1 MKKLQLYVYGTL
13 LCILSMGMGFPD
25 IIMEKDMPRVAKHK
39 AIKKESAKAGKI
51 TSRSEVFCT
60 QGEKPSATRQAQQSS
75 AQTAGCFAPAIV
87 TLKDIY
93 LKLFDKK
100 GNLLLVEN
108 IKLEEFL
115 NKNYSSLHLPK
126 GSTFVMFHGNTAYYY
141 IDKAG

>member
-1 MKKLQLYVYGTL
+1 MKKLQLFVYGTL
-13 LCILSMGMGFPD
+13 LCVLSMGMGFPD
-25 IIMEKDMPRVAKHK
+25 IIMEKDMPRVAKHREN
-39 AIKKESAKAGKI
+39 KKESVKAGKV

-60 QGEKPSATRQAQQSS
+60 QAEKPSATRQTQQSS
-75 AQTAGCFAPAIV
+75 AQTACCFAPAIF

-100 GNLLLVEN
+100 GNLLLVEYM
-108 IKLEEFL
+108 KLEDFL
-115 NKNYSSLHLPK
+115 DKNNASLYLPE